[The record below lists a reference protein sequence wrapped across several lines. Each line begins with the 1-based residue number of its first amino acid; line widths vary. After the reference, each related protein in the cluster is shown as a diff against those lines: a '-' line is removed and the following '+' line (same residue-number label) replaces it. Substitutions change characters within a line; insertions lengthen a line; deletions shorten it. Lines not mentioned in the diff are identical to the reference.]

1 MHYSEFLEFL
11 KSNSLLNKEG
21 IKKLE
26 NLPAKGEFKYSS
38 LDEDIYSRKTSTI
51 YNVAIIEPMEEMN
64 VRFFYLSVKIKDYF
78 SYEEKEN
85 SFGSTKISEYILISA
100 MLDMYEVKDIR
111 INRHFGLLE
120 LKELY

>member
-1 MHYSEFLEFL
+1 MRYSEFLEFL
-11 KSNSLLNKEG
+11 KSNSLINIEG
-21 IKKLE
+21 VRKLE

-78 SYEEKEN
+78 SYEEKEKN
-85 SFGSTKISEYILISA
+85 YFGNAKGFEYILISA
-100 MLDMYEVKDIR
+100 VLDMYDVQNIR
-111 INRHFGLLE
+111 IDRNFGLLE
-120 LKELY
+120 L